1 MKPGK
6 GYLANHCSNLEYRGT
21 FMVPGQEENSGASV
35 PATEHL
41 VYSKRRLS
49 SGCRLVP
56 KGLSEVAL

>member
-1 MKPGK
+1 
-6 GYLANHCSNLEYRGT
+6 
-21 FMVPGQEENSGASV
+21 MVLGQEENSGASV